1 MGYKLSWEP
10 RGVVLRFSG
19 RVTISDILN
28 ASNAYQGN
36 RWYDE
41 LLYVIADYSQIT
53 DCGARPNDIDDVWA
67 VDYGAKRSNNK
78 IKKAIVTTSPDVVAL
93 ARRYASAPDP
103 AFPVEVFAKEA
114 DARAWLTE

>member
-1 MGYKLSWEP
+1 MGYTLSWEP
-10 RGVVLRFSG
+10 RGVVLRFAG
-19 RVTISDILN
+19 RVTISDILS

-53 DCGARPNDIDDVWA
+53 DCDARPTDIDDVWA

-78 IKKAIVTTSPDVVAL
+78 IKKAIVTTSPEVVAL
-93 ARRYASAPDP
+93 ARRYAAAPDP
-103 AFPVEVFAKEA
+103 AFPVKVFAKEA